1 MLSRLQWEVGQ
12 VQWSTCVVHD
22 DTFAFGYRS
31 YNWQCDR
38 DENITH
44 RTRIFEGAYNYYSRP
59 TSVAETDTSK
69 DCWADVVNKPARRF
83 MPI

>member
-12 VQWSTCVVHD
+12 VQWSTCVVTTHSVLVTD
-22 DTFAFGYRS
+22 YRS
-31 YNWQCDR
+31 YWRCDH

-44 RTRIFEGAYNYYSRP
+44 RTRIESAYNYYSRP